1 MKSKRIIISRSY
13 SRVDQFRAAYKG
25 SGRRITDIHAC
36 AIDGFTLFHNEYP
49 AAMISHTIID
59 GPGIDGL
66 KTETKYLKCKS
77 IEFTLEFEEI
87 TKEQYD
93 SCRGNK

>member
-25 SGRRITDIHAC
+25 SNRRLHDITAC
-36 AIDGFTLFHNEYP
+36 EIDGFSLFHNEYP
-49 AAMISHTIID
+49 SAMISHTVIK
-59 GPGIDGL
+59 GPGPDGL

-77 IEFTLEFEEI
+77 IEFVLEFEEI
-87 TKEQYD
+87 DKEYYEI
-93 SCRGNK
+93 RRRK